1 MNHSF
6 FANKKQPAGNRFL
19 AGCFA
24 CWRAVPMWGRLLKE
38 GMKCEK
44 WRGAVYRAMYF
55 FPFWIYMPLV
65 AFVILSPRRL

>member
-24 CWRAVPMWGRLLKE
+24 CWRAVPM
-38 GMKCEK
+38 CESGAHV
-44 WRGAVYRAMYF
+44 WEALERGDER
-55 FPFWIYMPLV
+55 
-65 AFVILSPRRL
+65 